1 MLVTAFH
8 HAYRQEATMHARS
21 TLIALALLAAGASA
35 QANNLLDQLKEK
47 AGEAASANSQGSGS
61 GGGSA
66 LGNLGSNLGFK
77 MPSIGSSTIGNAAGV
92 LQYCVKNNYLG
103 GDAASVKDKLL
114 AKITGQ
120 KPQETGFANGAKG
133 LLKGGDGKTLNFK
146 ILSTRVKTKAC
157 DYVLKNATSL
167 L

>member
-1 MLVTAFH
+1 
-8 HAYRQEATMHARS
+8 MHARS

-35 QANNLLDQLKEK
+35 QANLLDQLKEK
-47 AGEAASANSQGSGS
+47 AGEAAGSSATPSQSTQ
-61 GGGSA
+61 GGGAASA
-66 LGNLGSNLGFK
+66 LGNLGFK
-77 MPSIGSSTIGNAAGV
+77 MPAIGSSTMGNAAGV

-120 KPQETGFANGAKG
+120 KPQETGFASGAKG
-133 LLKGGDGKTLNFK
+133 LLKGGDGQTLNFK
-146 ILSTRVKTKAC
+146 VLSSKVKTKAC

-167 L
+167 I

>member
-1 MLVTAFH
+1 
-8 HAYRQEATMHARS
+8 MHARS

-47 AGEAASANSQGSGS
+47 AGEAAGTSSAGSQGSA
-61 GGGSA
+61 GGSA
-66 LGNLGSNLGFK
+66 LGNLGFK
-77 MPSIGSSTIGNAAGV
+77 MPAIGSSTIGNAAGV

-120 KPQETGFANGAKG
+120 KPQETGFASGAKG
-133 LLKGGDGKTLNFK
+133 LLKGGDGQTLNFK
-146 ILSTRVKTKAC
+146 ILSSKVKTKAC

-167 L
+167 I

>member
-1 MLVTAFH
+1 
-8 HAYRQEATMHARS
+8 MHARS
-21 TLIALALLAAGASA
+21 TLITLALLAAGASA

-47 AGEAASANSQGSGS
+47 AGEAASANSQGSGGS
-61 GGGSA
+61 GGSS
-66 LGNLGSNLGFK
+66 LGNLGSSLGFK
-77 MPSIGSSTIGNAAGV
+77 MPAIGSSTIGNAAGV

-120 KPQETGFANGAKG
+120 KPQETGFASGAKG
-133 LLKGGDGKTLNFK
+133 LLKGGDGQTLNFK
-146 ILSTRVKTKAC
+146 ILSSKVKTKAC

>member
-1 MLVTAFH
+1 MLVAAFH
-8 HAYRQEATMHARS
+8 HAYRQETTMHARS

-47 AGEAASANSQGSGS
+47 AGEAASANSQGSGRRRP
-61 GGGSA
+61 A
-66 LGNLGSNLGFK
+66 LGNLGNLGFK

-120 KPQETGFANGAKG
+120 KPQETGFASGAKG
-133 LLKGGDGKTLNFK
+133 LLKGGDGRR
-146 ILSTRVKTKAC
+146 STSRSC
-157 DYVLKNATSL
+157 RRRSRPRPATTC
-167 L
+167 

>member
-1 MLVTAFH
+1 
-8 HAYRQEATMHARS
+8 MHVRS
-21 TLIALALLAAGASA
+21 TLISIVLAAASVSASA
-35 QANNLLDQLKEK
+35 QSDLLGKLKDQ
-47 AGEAASANSQGSGS
+47 AGSS
-61 GGGSA
+61 
-66 LGNLGSNLGFK
+66 LGENLGFK
-77 MPSIGSSTIGNAAGV
+77 MPAIGSSTIGSAAGV

-120 KPQETGFANGAKG
+120 KQQEKNFESGAKG

-146 ILSTRVKTKAC
+146 ILSSKMKEKAC

-167 L
+167 I

>member
-1 MLVTAFH
+1 
-8 HAYRQEATMHARS
+8 MHARS

-35 QANNLLDQLKEK
+35 QANDLLDQLKEK
-47 AGEAASANSQGSGS
+47 AGAAASSQGGS
-61 GGGSA
+61 SA
-66 LGNLGSNLGFK
+66 LGNLGFK
-77 MPSIGSSTIGNAAGV
+77 MPAIGSSSIGSAAGV

-120 KPQETGFANGAKG
+120 KQQEKNFESGAKG
-133 LLKGGDGKTLNFK
+133 LLKGGDGKTLNMK
-146 ILSTRVKTKAC
+146 ILSSKVKEKAC

-167 L
+167 I

>member
-1 MLVTAFH
+1 
-8 HAYRQEATMHARS
+8 MHVRS
-21 TLIALALLAAGASA
+21 TLISVVLIAASVSASA
-35 QANNLLDQLKEK
+35 QSDLLGKLKDQ
-47 AGEAASANSQGSGS
+47 AGSSL
-61 GGGSA
+61 GG
-66 LGNLGSNLGFK
+66 NLGFK
-77 MPSIGSSTIGNAAGV
+77 MPAIGSSTVGSAAGV

-120 KPQETGFANGAKG
+120 KQQEKNFESGAKG

-146 ILSTRVKTKAC
+146 ILSSKMKEKAC

-167 L
+167 I

>member
-1 MLVTAFH
+1 
-8 HAYRQEATMHARS
+8 MHARS
-21 TLIALALLAAGASA
+21 TVIALALLAAGAAA

-47 AGEAASANSQGSGS
+47 AGAAAGANSQGGS
-61 GGGSA
+61 AGGSS
-66 LGNLGSNLGFK
+66 LGNLGFK
-77 MPSIGSSTIGNAAGV
+77 MPAIGSSTMGNAAGV

-120 KPQETGFANGAKG
+120 KPQETGFASGAKG
-133 LLKGGDGKTLNFK
+133 LLKGGDGQTLNFK
-146 ILSTRVKTKAC
+146 ILSSKVKTKAC

-167 L
+167 I

>member
-1 MLVTAFH
+1 
-8 HAYRQEATMHARS
+8 MHARS

-35 QANNLLDQLKEK
+35 QANDLLDQLKEK
-47 AGEAASANSQGSGS
+47 AGAAASSQGGNS
-61 GGGSA
+61 GGSA
-66 LGNLGSNLGFK
+66 LGNLGFK
-77 MPSIGSSTIGNAAGV
+77 MPAIGSSTIGSAAGV

-120 KPQETGFANGAKG
+120 KQQEKNFESGAKG
-133 LLKGGDGKTLNFK
+133 LLKGGDGKALNMK
-146 ILSTRVKTKAC
+146 LLSSKVKEKAC

-167 L
+167 I

>member
-1 MLVTAFH
+1 
-8 HAYRQEATMHARS
+8 MHARS

-35 QANNLLDQLKEK
+35 QANDLLDQLKEK
-47 AGEAASANSQGSGS
+47 AGAAASSQSG
-61 GGGSA
+61 
-66 LGNLGSNLGFK
+66 NLGFK
-77 MPSIGSSTIGNAAGV
+77 MPSIGSSTIGSAAGV

-120 KPQETGFANGAKG
+120 KQQEKNFESGAKG
-133 LLKGGDGKTLNFK
+133 LLKGGDGKTLNMK
-146 ILSTRVKTKAC
+146 ILSSKVKEKAC

-167 L
+167 I

>member
-1 MLVTAFH
+1 
-8 HAYRQEATMHARS
+8 MHARS

-47 AGEAASANSQGSGS
+47 AGEAAGASSAGSQGGA
-61 GGGSA
+61 GGSA
-66 LGNLGSNLGFK
+66 LGNLGFK
-77 MPSIGSSTIGNAAGV
+77 MPAIGSSTVGNAAGV

-103 GDAASVKDKLL
+103 GDAASVKDKLM

-120 KPQETGFANGAKG
+120 KPQETGFASGAKG
-133 LLKGGDGKTLNFK
+133 LLKGGDGQTLNFK
-146 ILSTRVKTKAC
+146 ILSSKVKTKAC

-167 L
+167 I

>member
-1 MLVTAFH
+1 
-8 HAYRQEATMHARS
+8 MHARS

-47 AGEAASANSQGSGS
+47 AGEAASANSQGSAGNA
-61 GGGSA
+61 GGAGGSA
-66 LGNLGSNLGFK
+66 LGSLGNNLGFK
-77 MPSIGSSTIGNAAGV
+77 MPAIGSSTLGNAAGV

-133 LLKGGDGKTLNFK
+133 LLKGGDGQTLNFK
-146 ILSTRVKTKAC
+146 VLSSKLKTKAC

-167 L
+167 I

>member
-1 MLVTAFH
+1 
-8 HAYRQEATMHARS
+8 MHARS

-47 AGEAASANSQGSGS
+47 AGEAAGASSAGSQGNA
-61 GGGSA
+61 GGSA
-66 LGNLGSNLGFK
+66 LGNLGFK
-77 MPSIGSSTIGNAAGV
+77 MPAIGSSTIGNAAGV

-120 KPQETGFANGAKG
+120 KPQETGFASGAKG
-133 LLKGGDGKTLNFK
+133 LLKGGDGQTLNFK
-146 ILSTRVKTKAC
+146 ILSSKVKTKAC

-167 L
+167 I